1 MYSRKDQWAPAVRFV
16 LIGLRTLLL
25 FVLFALLLNPLL
37 RRFRETRFPPVSV
50 FLIDNS
56 SSVRL
61 GTPPDTLELL
71 RKNLGSLIN
80 ELKENGSQVYVTNLD
95 AQTKSDTAR
104 TFTLPYSAFEPALLR
119 VSEEFENQNLAQVFL
134 LSDGILNQGSDL
146 SGLSL
151 KVPVHTV
158 RLGNPGTRKD
168 LRIQEVRVNK
178 VAYLGNRFPVSVLV
192 RARQSGTTSVNLL
205 LKQGGRILDR
215 KTLTLGA
222 NGLAAHEFKV
232 QPDSRGLK
240 QYQVEVEPVPGEV
253 TIENNIRNVFIEVI
267 DSKQKV
273 LLLASAPHPDI
284 KAIRASLEQLEQIE
298 LRTVVGGLDPLPS
311 GDWNLILLHQLPDRS
326 GTFSAQV
333 ENILRKQNQSLL
345 LFCGGQTDFNRL
357 KIQASSWINIQ
368 GGGNISEEVTGQWN
382 PDFQRYVF
390 EEKWK
395 ASLGDLPPLR
405 SPAVSFG
412 WKSPAETILNQ
423 KLGRVTVPT
432 PLLSVQTEGSAR
444 KGIFWGEGLWLWR
457 INDFAK
463 NGQTEA
469 SDNLIRKT
477 VQLLLSAE
485 KKKRLR
491 VFPVAREWGESDPV
505 VFQVETFNALFE
517 PVFDQK
523 IQLQIS
529 GNQNFKKEF
538 SFVNARGLSNFR
550 TQGLLPGVYRYKASA
565 TLEGKQEFDEG
576 EFIVNKIDLEA
587 QDLEARHD
595 WLKNLSRNTGGK
607 SVGVGDMGTLGSEA
621 QLPKP
626 LVEFADW
633 DENLFH
639 LPWILGLILLFMTAE
654 WIVRKASG
662 RI

>member
-1 MYSRKDQWAPAVRFV
+1 
-16 LIGLRTLLL
+16 
-25 FVLFALLLNPLL
+25 
-37 RRFRETRFPPVSV
+37 
-50 FLIDNS
+50 
-56 SSVRL
+56 L

-284 KAIRASLEQLEQIE
+284 
-298 LRTVVGGLDPLPS
+298 
-311 GDWNLILLHQLPDRS
+311 
-326 GTFSAQV
+326 
-333 ENILRKQNQSLL
+333 
-345 LFCGGQTDFNRL
+345 
-357 KIQASSWINIQ
+357 QA
-368 GGGNISEEVTGQWN
+368 TG
-382 PDFQRYVF
+382 
-390 EEKWK
+390 
-395 ASLGDLPPLR
+395 
-405 SPAVSFG
+405 
-412 WKSPAETILNQ
+412 I
-423 KLGRVTVPT
+423 
-432 PLLSVQTEGSAR
+432 
-444 KGIFWGEGLWLWR
+444 
-457 INDFAK
+457 
-463 NGQTEA
+463 
-469 SDNLIRKT
+469 
-477 VQLLLSAE
+477 
-485 KKKRLR
+485 
-491 VFPVAREWGESDPV
+491 
-505 VFQVETFNALFE
+505 
-517 PVFDQK
+517 
-523 IQLQIS
+523 
-529 GNQNFKKEF
+529 
-538 SFVNARGLSNFR
+538 
-550 TQGLLPGVYRYKASA
+550 
-565 TLEGKQEFDEG
+565 
-576 EFIVNKIDLEA
+576 
-587 QDLEARHD
+587 
-595 WLKNLSRNTGGK
+595 
-607 SVGVGDMGTLGSEA
+607 
-621 QLPKP
+621 
-626 LVEFADW
+626 
-633 DENLFH
+633 
-639 LPWILGLILLFMTAE
+639 
-654 WIVRKASG
+654 
-662 RI
+662 